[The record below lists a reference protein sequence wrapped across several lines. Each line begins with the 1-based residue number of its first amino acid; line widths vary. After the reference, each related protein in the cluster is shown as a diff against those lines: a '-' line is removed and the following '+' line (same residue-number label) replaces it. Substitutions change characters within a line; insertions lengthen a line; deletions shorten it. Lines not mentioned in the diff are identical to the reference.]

1 MTDEVILEPRRYSAS
16 CFIAD
21 NAQSYG
27 EQFRNW
33 GKFLDSDTI
42 TETRSEAVFKTLEKL
57 RGVLVDI
64 EESFTGT
71 IKSMMITRVTGTRE
85 LQKGVRV
92 NFDMQEVFFAES
104 TRTEEYING
113 TQPDVV
119 KKTKP
124 QETKPK
130 PPEKTM
136 TEKEVNASGMTLI
149 TGKGQNASGQS
160 FTR

>member
-1 MTDEVILEPRRYSAS
+1 LTDEVILEPRRYSAS

-85 LQKGVRV
+85 LQKGMRV

-104 TRTEEYING
+104 TRTEEYQSQNNTDIA
-113 TQPDVV
+113 
-119 KKTKP
+119 KKTAKP
-124 QETKPK
+124 KDKPK
-130 PPEKTM
+130 PKEQEAT
-136 TEKEVNASGMTLI
+136 TKEVNSSWLSDLTGSGETASG
-149 TGKGQNASGQS
+149 A
-160 FTR
+160 RR